1 MRQRLLT
8 GSEEEAQEMLFER
21 IQYQLGRYP
30 ELKLLY
36 HIPNGGK
43 RDKGTAIK
51 LHRQGV
57 KAGVPDLHLPVARG
71 GYNGLYIELKVG
83 KNKTTDKQ
91 KEWIAELNKQGYLAI
106 VCYGWEEAA
115 TQLVNYLELG
125 TLKET
130 AKAAAGY
137 LHKEVLQ
144 PATE

>member
-8 GSEEEAQEMLFER
+8 GNEDEAQEMLFER

-43 RDKGTAIK
+43 RDKGTAVK
-51 LHRQGV
+51 LYRQGV

-71 GYNGLYIELKVG
+71 GYHGLYIELKVG
-83 KNKTTDKQ
+83 KNKTTEKQ

-115 TQLVNYLELG
+115 EQLINYLGLG
-125 TLKET
+125 TLKEAAET
-130 AKAAAGY
+130 AAGY
-137 LHKEVLQ
+137 IHREVFQ